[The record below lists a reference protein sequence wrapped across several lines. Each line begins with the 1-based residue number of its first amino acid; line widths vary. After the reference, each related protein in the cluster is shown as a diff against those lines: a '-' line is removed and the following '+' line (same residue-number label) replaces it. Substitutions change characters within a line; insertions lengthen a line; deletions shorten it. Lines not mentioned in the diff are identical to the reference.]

1 MEINIEQ
8 LKTKYQSILNKA
20 DLRGKKDELKT
31 LETQSYEPSFW
42 QEPKKAGETMKKI
55 TDLAKEV
62 NDLETIELL
71 LEDNQLAEAKKL
83 IDKYEVILFDA
94 YGVLLYG
101 KGLCNGSTELIDKLM
116 SFIKSEV
123 NQVNIR
129 LYRADF
135 LGCLSGIVSLLNVG
149 EEGGVISEAN
159 VALLKR
165 EIQSFFP
172 IFNERI
178 FVMRKDDIENLPLAK
193 NKEASFRHKPARG
206 RPRLMRRLSVRNT
219 EDVLISPIQDSD
231 NIQNVFYKHKGQDNV
246 SVRKRNKRTRNIEDI
261 RSKLR
266 ITRQK
271 SIMDILKDKKKLTIR
286 ELMSFIKDCGEK
298 TLQRDLYEL
307 SDKGVL
313 KKEGEKRWSAYSFV
327 QPLLL
332 FDGK

>member
-1 MEINIEQ
+1 MSVRFYKRHSYMYKKSIKDIRRNTNVLYKKTEYPDMSFIGGEYLIFLVKNVENFVRAIYLITNFLSDSEP
-8 LKTKYQSILNKA
+8 LKWR
-20 DLRGKKDELKT
+20 LR
-31 LETQSYEPSFW
+31 
-42 QEPKKAGETMKKI
+42 
-55 TDLAKEV
+55 
-62 NDLETIELL
+62 TI
-71 LEDNQLAEAKKL
+71 
-83 IDKYEVILFDA
+83 
-94 YGVLLYG
+94 
-101 KGLCNGSTELIDKLM
+101 STELIDKLM